1 MMLGTEVQ
9 VKRYDPETKRP
20 KKKKMV
26 LMEKYR
32 FFGLFVD
39 EHGIRECFTWQQLRH
54 IEQGEGA

>member
-1 MMLGTEVQ
+1 M
-9 VKRYDPETKRP
+9 KRYDPETKRP

-39 EHGIRECFTWQQLRH
+39 EHGIRECFTWQQLRQ

>member
-26 LMEKYR
+26 LMER
-32 FFGLFVD
+32 IPVFRPVCG
-39 EHGIRECFTWQQLRH
+39 
-54 IEQGEGA
+54 